1 MFKMSKKVGIIGGM
15 GPEATV
21 DLMTKII
28 RATPAQTDQEHIR
41 TIVDNNPQ
49 IPSRVDAILGDG
61 ASPGPVMADMAKNL
75 EKSGADFLAIP
86 CNTAHYYLPDVKE
99 AVKIPVIDMIEE
111 TVKVLKA
118 DNIEK
123 VALLATKATLATKL
137 YEKKLTE
144 EGINLILPAPDFQE
158 KVVET
163 IAAVKAGDFA
173 QSQKYT
179 GEIIQHCVELGAQ
192 AVILGCTELPI
203 AYKNRENF
211 NIVFYDPTDI
221 LAKAIVRDALS

>member
-1 MFKMSKKVGIIGGM
+1 M
-15 GPEATV
+15 
-21 DLMTKII
+21 
-28 RATPAQTDQEHIR
+28 R
-41 TIVDNNPQ
+41 TW
-49 IPSRVDAILGDG
+49 L
-61 ASPGPVMADMAKNL
+61 NL
-75 EKSGADFLAIP
+75 EKSGADFLAILQYCP
-86 CNTAHYYLPDVKE
+86 LLFTDVKE

-111 TVKVLKA
+111 TVKVLKP
-118 DNIEK
+118 IILK
-123 VALLATKATLATKL
+123 RLPLATKATLATKL

-144 EGINLILPAPDFQE
+144 EGINLILPAGLPG
-158 KVVET
+158 KSCRNHRCC
-163 IAAVKAGDFA
+163 KAGDFA